1 MPTAE
6 SFTVLGGGNGF
17 ASCLAKINVSD
28 KNFGKWTTLGGNNKG
43 GAVTESGKGLAQA
56 MQFSWNL
63 EGFRFSA
70 SANASRA
77 TFGKDPVRGGES
89 VSVSIANYSTDANS
103 SRKIVP
109 KDRVC
114 GNLRDIREDDTDVD
128 APLAASAVFGFSTW
142 NGYNQLA
149 RYYNGA
155 TSNEDNF
162 VGYGFMLDTT
172 GFGQDQEIR
181 LTSQAYRASVR
192 LSLASGSYAT
202 SSQYCSISSNIGLT
216 FYFVCGEGGT
226 SDSDSYSSGGTTA
239 QASASFNSLDFYTY

>member
-17 ASCLAKINVSD
+17 RSCLAKIDVSD
-28 KNFGKWTTLGGNNKG
+28 RSFDKWTTLGGNHSG

-56 MQFSWNL
+56 MQFLWNL
-63 EGFRFSA
+63 EGFQFSA

-77 TFGKDPVRGGES
+77 TFGTNPVRGGES
-89 VSVSIANYSTDANS
+89 VSVSLTNYSTDADS

-114 GNLRDIREDDTDVD
+114 GNLRDLREDDTDTD
-128 APLAASAVFGFSTW
+128 APLAASAIFGLSTN
-142 NGYNQLA
+142 NGNNQLA
-149 RYYNGA
+149 RYYNGV

-172 GFGQDQEIR
+172 GFGVDQEIR

-192 LSLASGSYAT
+192 VDLASGSSST
-202 SSQYCSISSNIGLT
+202 DSQYCSISSNIGLT
-216 FYFVCGEGGT
+216 FYFVCGEEGT
-226 SDSDSYSSGGTTA
+226 SGSDSYSSGGITA
-239 QASASFNSLDFYTY
+239 QASASFSRLDFYTY